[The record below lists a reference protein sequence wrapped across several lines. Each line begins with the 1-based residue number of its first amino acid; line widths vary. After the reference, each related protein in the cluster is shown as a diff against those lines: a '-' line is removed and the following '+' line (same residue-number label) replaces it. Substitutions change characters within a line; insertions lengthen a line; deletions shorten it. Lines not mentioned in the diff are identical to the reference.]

1 MFADT
6 LNVTSDGK
14 AMIAA
19 PNVFAALRG
28 EQTHLCAVTNCSS
41 CCHDLCCWVQ
51 SNTVFSLSGF
61 HAGLETFSQLVYRN
75 PDGSV
80 SV

>member
-41 CCHDLCCWVQ
+41 CVVMICVAGYKVTPFL
-51 SNTVFSLSGF
+51 SLWLSCR
-61 HAGLETFSQLVYRN
+61 AG
-75 PDGSV
+75 DI
-80 SV
+80 